1 MAMNKEERK
10 ARIEILKKLLEDDRD
25 LLEASVMLAAMLE
38 LYTLVH
44 EDLIY
49 GRNDLQREITDI
61 RAHRTMAINAG
72 CDDDLVERAN
82 RLLWTASAADLKMAE
97 DIKTFEGYI
106 KQLKKEQES

>member
-1 MAMNKEERK
+1 MTMNKEERK
-10 ARIEILKKLLEDDRD
+10 ARIEILNKLLENERDR
-25 LLEASVMLAAMLE
+25 LTTSSMIAAMLE

-106 KQLKKEQES
+106 NQLKKEQES

>member
-1 MAMNKEERK
+1 MAMSKEERK
-10 ARIEILKKLLEDDRD
+10 ARIEILNKLLVDDRD
-25 LLEASVMLAAMLE
+25 RLEASSMLAAMVE

-72 CDDDLVERAN
+72 CDDDLLERAN

-97 DIKTFEGYI
+97 EIETFEGFI

>member
-1 MAMNKEERK
+1 MAMNREERK
-10 ARIEILKKLLEDDRD
+10 ARIEILKKLLDEDRD
-25 LLEASVMLAAMLE
+25 LLEASTALAVMLE
-38 LYTLVH
+38 LYMLVH
-44 EDLIY
+44 EDLVY

-72 CDDDLVERAN
+72 CDDDLLEKAN
-82 RLLWTASAADLKMAE
+82 RLLWEASAADLKMAE

>member
-10 ARIEILKKLLEDDRD
+10 ARIEILKKLLDDDRD
-25 LLEASVMLAAMLE
+25 LLEASAMLAAMLE
-38 LYTLVH
+38 LYTLAH

-97 DIKTFEGYI
+97 DIKIFEGYI

>member
-1 MAMNKEERK
+1 MAMNKAERK
-10 ARIEILKKLLEDDRD
+10 ARIEILNKLLKEEQDR
-25 LLEASVMLAAMLE
+25 LEAPAMLAAMIE

-61 RAHRTMAINAG
+61 RAHRTLAINAG
-72 CDDDLVERAN
+72 CNDDLLERAN
-82 RLLWTASAADLKMAE
+82 RLLWISSAADLKMAE
-97 DIKTFEGYI
+97 EIETFEGFI

>member
-10 ARIEILKKLLEDDRD
+10 VRIEILKKLLDDDGD
-25 LLEASVMLAAMLE
+25 LLEASNMLAAMLE

-82 RLLWTASAADLKMAE
+82 RLLWTASAAV
-97 DIKTFEGYI
+97 
-106 KQLKKEQES
+106 S

>member
-10 ARIEILKKLLEDDRD
+10 ARIEILKKLLDDDGD
-25 LLEASVMLAAMLE
+25 LLEASNMIAVMLE

-72 CDDDLVERAN
+72 CDDDLLEKPIDYCGRH
-82 RLLWTASAADLKMAE
+82 LQQILKW
-97 DIKTFEGYI
+97 
-106 KQLKKEQES
+106 LKILRPLKVISNN

>member
-1 MAMNKEERK
+1 MTMSKEERK
-10 ARIEILKKLLEDDRD
+10 ARIAVLNKLLETERDRLD
-25 LLEASVMLAAMLE
+25 PPVMLKAMIE

-61 RAHRTMAINAG
+61 RVHRTKAIDAG
-72 CDDDLVERAN
+72 CDDDLLYRAN
-82 RLLWTASAADLKMAE
+82 RLLWAACAADLKMAK

-106 KQLKKEQES
+106 AELKNKEGQ